1 MCPSG
6 FAISVRGCED
16 SAIFRRSAGQCQES
30 SSAIRAYSLGVCQG
44 HRSRASAPS
53 RESRTPPE
61 TRYIVVGGLQP
72 AGISISVGGF
82 SPIIHL
88 RRWVLLAMLDA
99 VYVDAKEERRIVGIK
114 PKPPFRPIFQ
124 VAATKEGSGVLLMK
138 EPPASQPEARCL
150 WWRRGRVELPVQ
162 RKLPDGLYRL
172 SWLFF
177 LPPGWKPTPLL
188 GDQPCFSLVPLTG
201 VGDTAPQL
209 SAPLPSP

>member
-1 MCPSG
+1 MDLPG
-6 FAISVRGCED
+6 LWAGANLEE
-16 SAIFRRSAGQCQES
+16 RRK
-30 SSAIRAYSLGVCQG
+30 L
-44 HRSRASAPS
+44 
-53 RESRTPPE
+53 
-61 TRYIVVGGLQP
+61 
-72 AGISISVGGF
+72 
-82 SPIIHL
+82 
-88 RRWVLLAMLDA
+88 LLAMLDA
-99 VYVDAKEERRIVGIK
+99 VYVDAKEEKRIVGIK

-124 VAATKEGSGVLLMK
+124 VATTKEGSGVLLMK
-138 EPPASQPEARCL
+138 EPPDSRPEAPCF

-162 RKLPDGLYRL
+162 RKPPDGLYRL